1 MVNSN
6 EKIKCPTG
14 NDKPSLENYWTIYD
28 KKHNIYCNEV
38 GEEFGEIF
46 CSPAEGCIYDH
57 ESKDGKPKCRLNS
70 KPHLGNVYING
81 GFGFGKL
88 CLDNNFTRFIL
99 LITYPPLYI
108 YIMEKEKQK
117 KKMDVH
123 NKYVP
128 MNIKAIILCF
138 IYTCMFYF
146 PGLIYGMYYMFHPD
160 NHAMT
165 CMGDFIAEASLGAGT
180 LGMVHGVE
188 AIDKEVKE
196 AED

>member
-6 EKIKCPTG
+6 EKIKCPSK
-14 NDKPSLENYWTIYD
+14 DAKPSLKNYWTIYD
-28 KKHNIYCNEV
+28 KKHNKYCNAA
-38 GEEFGEIF
+38 GEKFGEIF
-46 CSPAEGCIYDH
+46 CSPAEGCLWDNDAAGTDI
-57 ESKDGKPKCRLNS
+57 EPSCVLNS

-108 YIMEKEKQK
+108 YIMEKEKSKQQSQ
-117 KKMDVH
+117 
-123 NKYVP
+123 NGKYVP

-165 CMGDFIAEASLGAGT
+165 CMGDFIMGEEKS
-180 LGMVHGVE
+180 
-188 AIDKEVKE
+188 
-196 AED
+196 